1 MERNNVVFV
10 EEISVKIVITKIM
23 FKKNLSSMDY

>member
-10 EEISVKIVITKIM
+10 EKISVKIVITKII

>member
-10 EEISVKIVITKIM
+10 EKISAKIVITKIM